1 MSENMTRLESLLT
14 ISSVSG
20 IGSVLYERLIRQM
33 GSIENVAD
41 ASVAHMA
48 SIPRMGR
55 QRAEQIKKAFKDEA
69 GKREIELAGKSNI
82 KIISCEDE
90 NYPEN
95 LKNIFDYPLVLYVKG
110 DIKNVLSKEGFA
122 IAMVGS
128 RRATLYGEAQAS
140 RLSYVLAGY
149 GFCIVSGLARGIDAA
164 AHNGCL
170 KCKGGYTV
178 AVLGNGL
185 SRIYPP
191 EHKKLAERIIESG
204 GALISELPIQ
214 TPPLS
219 QNFPARN
226 RIISGLSLGVVVVE
240 APLKSGAL
248 ITADLALDQGREVFA
263 IPGKIDNPFSHG
275 CHKLLKQGAKLVE
288 NAEDILEELPLMS
301 YSRSPVADKAI
312 AARSNTTRKPLE
324 YKEELIISKLN
335 KDEPKHIDDIIDAT
349 GLPAA
354 IVSSILLMLELKQLI
369 RQIPGK
375 GYVLRHE

>member
-1 MSENMTRLESLLT
+1 MNENMTRLEYLLT
-14 ISSVSG
+14 INSVSG
-20 IGSVLYERLIRQM
+20 IGSVLYERLISHL
-33 GSIENVAD
+33 GSIENIAD
-41 ASVAHMA
+41 ASVSHIA

-55 QRAEQIKKAFKDEA
+55 QRAEQVKEAFKDEM
-69 GKREIELAGKSNI
+69 GKREMELAGKYNI
-82 KIISCEDE
+82 KIISCEDD

-110 DIKNVLSKEGFA
+110 AIKEVLSKDGFA
-122 IAMVGS
+122 IGMVGS

-140 RLSYVLAGY
+140 RLSYALAEY
-149 GFCIVSGLARGIDAA
+149 GFCIVSGLARGVDAA
-164 AHNGCL
+164 SHNGCL
-170 KCKGGYTV
+170 KCKSGYTV

-191 EHKKLAERIIESG
+191 EHKKLSERIIESG

-214 TPPLS
+214 SPPLS

-248 ITADLALDQGREVFA
+248 ITADLALDQGREIFA
-263 IPGKIDNPFSHG
+263 VPGKIDSPFSHG
-275 CHKLLKQGAKLVE
+275 CHKLIKQGAKLVE
-288 NAEDILEELPLMS
+288 NVDDILDEITLLS
-301 YSRSPVADKAI
+301 YSKSPAADKAI
-312 AARSNTTRKPLE
+312 AARNRIARKPLD
-324 YKEELIISKLN
+324 YKEELIISKLT
-335 KDEPKHIDDIIDAT
+335 KDEPRHIDDIIDAS

-354 IVSSILLMLELKQLI
+354 IISSMLLTMELKQLV

-375 GYVLRHE
+375 GYVLRYE